1 MSELFLSIFN
11 TAVIAGWLVLAVLV
25 ARLLLKNAPGW
36 SKCALWAIVGLR
48 LIWPFELE
56 SIVSLVPSAQTLPP
70 AELYD
75 YTPEIHTGIYAVNST
90 INPVFTETFLS
101 GPQNSVN
108 PLQVV
113 VMVASVLWI
122 IGMVAM
128 AGYAS
133 ISYLRLRHRVTV
145 SMPAGE
151 GVYMCDTI
159 SSPFILGLVKPKIYL
174 PSNLPQEQWDA
185 ILSHER
191 AHLARRDHWWKPL
204 GFALLTVF
212 WFHPLLWVAY
222 ILLCRDV
229 ELACDEKVIKALSPE
244 EKQAYSQTL
253 LECSM
258 PRKWITACPLAFG
271 ETSVKQR
278 IKAVLHYKKPTLWII
293 IAALVICSV
302 LAVCFLTDPMD
313 DPGQPWVATSEAISN
328 KQYVY
333 TKPGAGSAFY
343 INIYSDGTFQ
353 YYAGMYSSHIGLGDW
368 ELKDSKLY
376 LYDTTLTNPMTFVF
390 SVTEDS
396 LAYNAA
402 ESHPFMYVD
411 VADGDLFRFQ
421 STIVPP
427 EELITEADVSGKMY
441 VYEKS
446 NGSNYFIA
454 IEEDGTFSYPDL
466 YLSSASPFPE
476 PSWELKEGK
485 LYLTH
490 SSKTFVFRVERDAL
504 VYLAEESDAFQL
516 VDVADGGRFVF
527 YVEISVEDAKSF
539 FPSDLIGKAL
549 IYEYESRG
557 FMDRFIVWLNED
569 GSCTYHGSM
578 LSSQMHTSTWHV
590 EGDNLYILSGNTETQ
605 TYIIFRVGEDGT
617 LYKSDLP
624 IAKTTLIWVQV
635 LEEKMDEIICLDSE
649 GNHWRVIL
657 PFNIRCNLDHAD
669 GGVWVKYYG
678 EPKELTGEDT
688 AIRYEVIAQACWR
701 FVENDAL
708 FEGKEL
714 RAIYDYCL
722 YDVDNDGNV
731 EECIISMGH
740 TSGLFTIHYSVWQ
753 DGECEDEK
761 LLYTNH
767 ALGFAFDTDEN
778 GLFILSSE
786 GDRIYPGLYS
796 NGIRH

>member
-1 MSELFLSIFN
+1 MSELFLAIFN
-11 TAVIAGWLVLAVLV
+11 IAITAGWLVLAVLV
-25 ARLLLKNAPGW
+25 ARVLLKNAPGW
-36 SKCALWAIVGLR
+36 AKCALWAIVGLR

-56 SIVSLVPSAQTLPP
+56 SILSLVPSAQTLPP

-75 YTPEIHTGIYAVNST
+75 YTPEIHTGIYAVNAT

-128 AGYAS
+128 AGYALV
-133 ISYLRLRHRVTV
+133 SYLRLRHRVSV

-151 GVYMCDTI
+151 GVYLCDII

-204 GFALLTVF
+204 GFALLTVS

-222 ILLCRDV
+222 VLLCRDV
-229 ELACDEKVIKALSPE
+229 EVACDEKVIRALSPE
-244 EKQAYSQTL
+244 AKKAYSQTL

-293 IAALVICSV
+293 IATLVICSV
-302 LAVCFLTDPMD
+302 LAVCFLTDPLD
-313 DPGQPWVATSEAISN
+313 DPGQPWVATSETISN

-390 SVTEDS
+390 SVTEDA
-396 LAYNAA
+396 LTYIAA
-402 ESHPFMYVD
+402 ESYPFMYVD
-411 VADGDLFRFQ
+411 VADGDFFSVYSEIPLQISAVGTYSLQYGERFDQ
-421 STIVPP
+421 
-427 EELITEADVSGKMY
+427 ELNISVVE
-441 VYEKS
+441 
-446 NGSNYFIA
+446 NGQ
-454 IEEDGTFSYPDL
+454 FSYIENWA
-466 YLSSASPFPE
+466 SSYIGFGTWRQE
-476 PSWELKEGK
+476 KGK
-485 LYLTH
+485 LYLTDLL
-490 SSKTFVFRVERDAL
+490 KNDCFVFFVHEDGI
-504 VYLAEESDAFQL
+504 VFIEEESDRFSWVEL
-516 VDVADGGRFVF
+516 EDGIVIPRKKVDENLIFVQVTKIMEDYF
-527 YVEISVEDAKSF
+527 LAVDAQGNTWCVYHPCKALNFDLTECWISYCGEPELDEEGHFEVRAMDCWKHVED
-539 FPSDLIGKAL
+539 
-549 IYEYESRG
+549 ESLTSRENVRG
-557 FMDRFIVWLNED
+557 
-569 GSCTYHGSM
+569 
-578 LSSQMHTSTWHV
+578 
-590 EGDNLYILSGNTETQ
+590 
-605 TYIIFRVGEDGT
+605 
-617 LYKSDLP
+617 
-624 IAKTTLIWVQV
+624 WV
-635 LEEKMDEIICLDSE
+635 
-649 GNHWRVIL
+649 
-657 PFNIRCNLDHAD
+657 
-669 GGVWVKYYG
+669 
-678 EPKELTGEDT
+678 
-688 AIRYEVIAQACWR
+688 
-701 FVENDAL
+701 
-708 FEGKEL
+708 
-714 RAIYDYCL
+714 YDYCL
-722 YDVDNDGNV
+722 YDVDKDGNV

-753 DGECEDEK
+753 DGECEEEK
-761 LLYTNH
+761 LLYTKF
-767 ALGFAFDTDEN
+767 AEGFAFDADEN
-778 GLFILSSE
+778 GLAILSSE
-786 GDRIYPGLYS
+786 GDRIYPGLTSSGFVFMELAPAAEAKSTDEITITGKNAKFVYS
-796 NGIRH
+796 ITYARPVLTLEFGLIAVDGTEYVTEIIGGGRTGSIENIPAGTYYLVVRNSGNYTNLPSYQNGAESYNATGALNYSIE

>member
-11 TAVIAGWLVLAVLV
+11 TAVTAGWLVLAVLV

-36 SKCALWAIVGLR
+36 CKCALWAIVGLR

-75 YTPEIHTGIYAVNST
+75 YTPEIHTGIYVVNST

-128 AGYAS
+128 AGYAL
-133 ISYLRLRHRVTV
+133 ISYLRLRRRVAV
-145 SMPAGE
+145 SIPAGE
-151 GVYMCDTI
+151 GVYLCDAI

-174 PSNLPQEQWDA
+174 PSDLPQEQWDA

-222 ILLCRDV
+222 VLLCRDV
-229 ELACDEKVIKALSPE
+229 ELACDEKVIKDLSPE
-244 EKQAYSQTL
+244 EKQSYSQIL

-313 DPGQPWVATSEAISN
+313 DQSQPWVATSEAISN

-353 YYAGMYSSHIGLGDW
+353 YYAGTYSSHIGMGDW
-368 ELKDSKLY
+368 ELKDGKLY

-390 SVTEDS
+390 SVHETA
-396 LAYNAA
+396 LAYIAA
-402 ESHPFMYVD
+402 ESHPFMYVQ
-411 VADGDLFRFQ
+411 VADGDLF
-421 STIVPP
+421 T
-427 EELITEADVSGKMY
+427 
-441 VYEKS
+441 
-446 NGSNYFIA
+446 
-454 IEEDGTFSYPDL
+454 
-466 YLSSASPFPE
+466 
-476 PSWELKEGK
+476 
-485 LYLTH
+485 
-490 SSKTFVFRVERDAL
+490 
-504 VYLAEESDAFQL
+504 LAGE
-516 VDVADGGRFVF
+516 
-527 YVEISVEDAKSF
+527 
-539 FPSDLIGKAL
+539 IGKQKTNL
-549 IYEYESRG
+549 LWVEVVEQGIDY
-557 FMDRFIVWLNED
+557 IVGKDHEENRWRIRLTND
-569 GSCTYHGSM
+569 MIRRDWKDTY
-578 LSSQMHTSTWHV
+578 
-590 EGDNLYILSGNTETQ
+590 
-605 TYIIFRVGEDGT
+605 
-617 LYKSDLP
+617 
-624 IAKTTLIWVQV
+624 
-635 LEEKMDEIICLDSE
+635 
-649 GNHWRVIL
+649 
-657 PFNIRCNLDHAD
+657 
-669 GGVWVKYYG
+669 GGVWVKFYGTPEKLTDAFNIYYSVQ
-678 EPKELTGEDT
+678 
-688 AIRYEVIAQACWR
+688 YEVTAVSCWHH
-701 FVENDAL
+701 VADENL
-708 FEGKEL
+708 TSRENVRGWV
-714 RAIYDYCL
+714 YDYCL

-753 DGECEDEK
+753 DGKCEEEK
-761 LLYTNH
+761 LLYTKF
-767 ALGFAFDTDEN
+767 AEGFAFDPDEN
-778 GLFILSSE
+778 GIAILSSE
-786 GDRIYPGLYS
+786 GERFYPGLYS
-796 NGIRH
+796 NGIKH

>member
-11 TAVIAGWLVLAVLV
+11 TAVTAGWLVLAVLV

-36 SKCALWAIVGLR
+36 AKCALWAIVGLR

-56 SIVSLVPSAQTLPP
+56 SILSLVPSAQTLPP

-128 AGYAS
+128 AGYALV
-133 ISYLRLRHRVTV
+133 SYLRLRHRVSV

-151 GVYMCDTI
+151 GVYLCDTI

-174 PSNLPQEQWDA
+174 PSDLPQEQWDS

-222 ILLCRDV
+222 VLLCRDV
-229 ELACDEKVIKALSPE
+229 EVACDEKVIKALSPE

-271 ETSVKQR
+271 ETSVKTR

-313 DPGQPWVATSEAISN
+313 DLGQPWVATSEAISN